1 MTAAEFVGLVTEL
14 IFFVVFA
21 VTLVRAFWLRTVP
34 SYEIAVFFGL
44 IVAVQQVGNALDLLG
59 LGASTFAQ
67 KFGVVLLPA
76 LPYLLIRI
84 VDHFTRQPRWLRFG
98 ALGITAAVMAVALLA
113 PTPLPV
119 IITVLVVAWIV
130 VGVAYASTRF
140 VNEARAAIGVT
151 SRRLASAAIG
161 SGLLAL
167 ALVVALLNVMAPDGT
182 DVIGMATQL
191 LAVACAV
198 AYYAGF
204 ATPTWLRRAWQ
215 EPAVRDFLA
224 DSASL
229 TREPDD
235 GVAFRRMSEL
245 AAGVMGTQH
254 ALVGVST
261 ADRSRLRWY
270 GPFSE
275 PSESPSDQWIAGK
288 AFTTGKV
295 ILSRNPAVD
304 DPEHADIYRESD
316 AGTVLAAPMSAGE
329 ERYGVLVAYA
339 SRAPVFAYSDRD
351 LITVLAQQA
360 AGIVEARSLLRE
372 AAEVQAREVAA
383 RAKEDFLSAAA
394 HDLRTPLSSMVLR
407 AELLHKRLLREESPH
422 AEAVAAVVH
431 DAGRVTEFVED
442 LLDAAR
448 AEHGRLSSATEA
460 VDLYALA
467 REVAGAQAQGEHR
480 IAVEGGSTWVIGDR
494 RRLRQVLDNL
504 LSNARKYSPGGEP
517 IAVTVATTDGMACVG
532 VRDRGIG
539 ISPEDLPNL
548 FQRFNRGRNVDDR
561 RFSGLGLGLYIC
573 RRIVEEHEGRI
584 WAESVI
590 GEGTTMRFEIPSST
604 EASGPPEAAHG

>member
-21 VTLVRAFWLRTVP
+21 VTLARAFRLRTVP
-34 SYEIAVFFGL
+34 SYEIVAFFGL
-44 IVAVQQVGNALDLLG
+44 IVAVQQLGNVLDLLG
-59 LGASTFAQ
+59 LGESAFAR
-67 KFGVVLLPA
+67 KIGVILLPT

-84 VDHFTRQPRWLRFG
+84 VDHFTPQPRWLRFG
-98 ALGITAAVMAVALLA
+98 AFGVTLAVIGIALVA
-113 PTPLPV
+113 PTPLPQTIAV
-119 IITVLVVAWIV
+119 VVVAWII
-130 VGVAYASTRF
+130 VGGAYASTRF
-140 VNEARAAIGVT
+140 VNEAQVAIGVT

-167 ALVVALLNVMAPDGT
+167 TLVAALSNLLLPDAT
-182 DVIGMATQL
+182 DILGMVTQL
-191 LAVACAV
+191 LAVACGV

-235 GVAFRRMSEL
+235 TVAFRRMSEL
-245 AAGVMGTQH
+245 AAQVMGTQH
-254 ALVGVST
+254 ALVGIAT
-261 ADRSRLRWY
+261 ADRSRLQWH
-270 GPFSE
+270 GPLLE
-275 PSESPSDQWIAGK
+275 TYESPSDQWIAGK

-295 ILSRNPAVD
+295 ILSRNPAAD

-316 AGTVLAAPMSAGE
+316 AGTVLAAPMLAGE
-329 ERYGVLVAYA
+329 EHYGVLVAYA

-407 AELLHKRLLREESPH
+407 AELLHKRLAREESPH

-448 AEHGRLSSATEA
+448 AEHGRLSSVTAA
-460 VDLYALA
+460 VDLAALA
-467 REVAGAQAQGEHR
+467 REVADAQPRGEHE
-480 IAVEGGSTWVIGDR
+480 ITVDGGTTWVIGDR

-504 LSNARKYSPGGEP
+504 MSNARKYSPGGGP
-517 IAVTVATTDGMACVG
+517 IAVDVATTDGKARVS

-539 ISPEDLPNL
+539 MSAEDLPNL

-584 WAESVI
+584 WAESAI

-604 EASGPPEAAHG
+604 DGPETPHG